1 MPRLGAKRW
10 RASIRI
16 IRVPA
21 ERHIYEPVISAARQR
36 RADLMIGGLVRD
48 PACCR
53 SLARLARRPCIEP
66 PCQIEHLQKSE
77 DLMARTASGPLRGQH
92 VGVGDHPAPATDRSR
107 GWAGLG
113 RLLAEAGGHDDH
125 VTSSTGQLAP
135 ALDVDARLAEVERRV
150 NLLLNVTPVNA
161 AEAWTDFERSDF
173 ATAPTLRLRPL
184 EFEPDLV
191 RRDLYNL
198 EIENV
203 TDPALHTLFRTKRDE
218 IARQIT
224 ALEDRDTSRFVYG
237 SLQLYG
243 GVAEPLASA
252 AEELLEAIPPQTPNT
267 RSVTAGAFAEAA
279 RAEFDRYRA
288 VYPDFPAHFE
298 VRGDIS
304 ELMVSFGRL
313 LIPEAATFSANRI
326 EPLLH
331 HEVGTHV
338 VTYQNGAR
346 QPLTLLTIGL
356 PGYDETQ
363 EGLAVLAE
371 YLTGGLDPRRLRVL
385 AARVVAVATMLDGAE
400 FREIFESLRAEHRMP
415 TRTAWSIASRVVV
428 AGGSVRDAI
437 YLRGITRLLEALA
450 EGSSLDALFVGKLAL
465 DHIPLIQ
472 DLLDRDVL
480 QAPWIRPRWLDV
492 PGAQERLDRLRAG
505 ASVTDLYEG
514 EISA

>member
-1 MPRLGAKRW
+1 
-10 RASIRI
+10 
-16 IRVPA
+16 
-21 ERHIYEPVISAARQR
+21 
-36 RADLMIGGLVRD
+36 
-48 PACCR
+48 
-53 SLARLARRPCIEP
+53 
-66 PCQIEHLQKSE
+66 
-77 DLMARTASGPLRGQH
+77 MARTASDPLRRH
-92 VGVGDHPAPATDRSR
+92 H
-107 GWAGLG
+107 AGPG
-113 RLLAEAGGHDDH
+113 RLLAEPDGHDCD

-135 ALDVDARLAEVERRV
+135 ALDVDGRLVEIERRV

-161 AEAWTDFERSDF
+161 AEAWADFERSDF

-224 ALEDRDTSRFVYG
+224 SLEDRDTSRFVYG

-252 AEELLEAIPPQTPNT
+252 AEELLETIPPQAPNT

-279 RAEFDRYRA
+279 GAEFDRYRA
-288 VYPDFPAHFE
+288 VYPDFPANFE

-385 AARVVAVATMLDGAE
+385 AARVVAIGKMLDGAE
-400 FREIFESLRAEHRMP
+400 FLEIFQSLRAEHRIP
-415 TRTAWSIASRVVV
+415 TRTAWSIAIRVVV
-428 AGGSVRDAI
+428 GGGSVRDAI
-437 YLRGITRLLEALA
+437 YLRGIARLLEALA

-472 DLLDRDVL
+472 DLLDREVL
-480 QAPWIRPRWLDV
+480 HAPWIRPRWLDV

-514 EISA
+514 EVSA